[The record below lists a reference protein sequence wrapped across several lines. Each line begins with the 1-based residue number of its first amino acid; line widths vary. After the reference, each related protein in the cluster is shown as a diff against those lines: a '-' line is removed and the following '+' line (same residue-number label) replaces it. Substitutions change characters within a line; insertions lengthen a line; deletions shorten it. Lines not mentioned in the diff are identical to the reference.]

1 MADSNVFEWVSAEL
15 AAATSLNELEAR
27 GTVRLALKQAG
38 LEARTVDAV
47 QMAVVLR
54 QVLPGELAGRGI
66 ADGEAVCSGMVARI
80 PRDGAADA
88 GGESPEQVFQRLA
101 GSQG

>member
-1 MADSNVFEWVSAEL
+1 MADSKVFEWVAAEL
-15 AAATSLNELEAR
+15 AAATPLNELEAR

-54 QVLPGELAGRGI
+54 QVLPVELSNRGI
-66 ADGEAVCSGMVARI
+66 DDGEAVCSGMVSRI
-80 PRDGAADA
+80 PRDAADA
-88 GGESPEQVFQRLA
+88 AAGESPEQVFQRLA